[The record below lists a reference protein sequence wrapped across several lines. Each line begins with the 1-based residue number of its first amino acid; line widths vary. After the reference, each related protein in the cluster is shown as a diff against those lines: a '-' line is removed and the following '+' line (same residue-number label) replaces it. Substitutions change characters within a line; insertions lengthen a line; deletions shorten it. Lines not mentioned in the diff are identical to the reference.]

1 MLSKHRRVMLWLSP
15 VREEMTEVIGMAPS
29 GGCPR
34 EVAAYSSPAIRVS
47 GVQHDH
53 RRHS

>member
-34 EVAAYSSPAIRVS
+34 EVAAYSSPGDPESS
-47 GVQHDH
+47 G
-53 RRHS
+53 SAA